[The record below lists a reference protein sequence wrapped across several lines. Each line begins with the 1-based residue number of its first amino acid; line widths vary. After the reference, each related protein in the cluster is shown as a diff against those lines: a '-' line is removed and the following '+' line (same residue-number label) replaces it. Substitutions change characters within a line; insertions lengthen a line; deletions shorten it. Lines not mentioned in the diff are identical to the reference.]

1 MAASDLIPR
10 TEPAQLRVGLT
21 WQWRREDLA
30 DYPAGIWT
38 LKYKFRGASAGFS
51 VDATADGSH
60 FAVSIA
66 KATTVG
72 YAPGQYSGVG
82 YVSDGTTDIEIW
94 RGSLAVLSSLD
105 AGDARSH
112 VRKVLDAVEA
122 VIEGRASK
130 SDLEY
135 EISVNGSM
143 RRLRRIPHADLIVL
157 RETYKR
163 YEAQEIASDR
173 VSSGRPSGR
182 KIVTRFVR
190 PS

>member
-1 MAASDLIPR
+1 MAASDLIPKS
-10 TEPAQLRVGLT
+10 EPAQLRAGLT
-21 WQWRREDLA
+21 WQWRREDLP
-30 DYPAGIWT
+30 DYPAGTWT
-38 LKYKFRGASAGFS
+38 LKYQFRGSSAGFNF
-51 VDATADGSH
+51 DATADASH
-60 FAVSIA
+60 FAVTVA
-66 KATTVG
+66 KATTAA
-72 YAPGQYSGVG
+72 YAAGTYTGTG
-82 YVSDGTTDIEIW
+82 YVTDGSTDIEVW
-94 RGSLAVLSSLD
+94 RGTLTVLPSLS
-105 AGDARSH
+105 AGDARGH
-112 VRKVLDAVEA
+112 IRKVLDAIEA